1 MILKLVKMA
10 TATAVK
16 TGGPL
21 SALWTFPSILLSA
34 FVIAW
39 GAEAAQFLISQG
51 LALAIL
57 AWLQTLP
64 EFAVEAVI
72 AWNAGKDPSQTHL
85 AIANF
90 TGSLRLLVGLG
101 WPMIYFVAAAF
112 GWKRNGGFLTV
123 QLEDEHSVEVFGL
136 LPPILY
142 FIFIW
147 WKSSLTVWDAIPLS
161 FFYFAYLWILWKI
174 PPKEENEESLEDLGT
189 VPRKVLALEPRMRNA
204 AIWGLFLSG
213 GIILFLSAHPFL
225 NSMLAIAASIG
236 VSQFVFVQW
245 VAPFLSEFPEKLSA
259 FYWAKKVTMAPVA
272 LMNMVS
278 SNINQWSILSAMIP
292 ILFVI
297 SSGKL
302 QPLPFDAF
310 QRHEIILTVLQSLL
324 GFLLL
329 LNLKLVMYEALVLF
343 VFWAIQFFVP
353 HAREEM
359 VYVYLGWCILEVL
372 KLLIARQAP
381 AAWVAF
387 RKTWASRFAAPAE
400 G

>member
-1 MILKLVKMA
+1 MIP
-10 TATAVK
+10 K
-16 TGGPL
+16 TSPW
-21 SALWTFPSILLSA
+21 SALWTFPSILISS

-39 GAEAAQFLISQG
+39 GAEAAQFLMSQG

-112 GWKRNGGFLTV
+112 GWKRHGNRFLALR
-123 QLEDEHSVEVFGL
+123 LEREHSVEIFGL
-136 LPPILY
+136 LLPILY
-142 FIFIW
+142 FVFIW
-147 WKSSLTVWDAIPLS
+147 WKGSLAVWDAIPLS
-161 FFYFAYLWILWKI
+161 SFYFVYLWILWKI
-174 PPKEENEESLEDLGT
+174 PPREDDDEALEELGF
-189 VPRKVLALEPRMRNA
+189 VPRRTLELRRPMRNTT
-204 AIWGLFLSG
+204 ILMLFLAG
-213 GIILFLSAHPFL
+213 GALLYFSAHPFL
-225 NSMLAIAASIG
+225 NSMLAIASSLH
-236 VSQFVFVQW
+236 VSEFVFVQW

-259 FYWAKKVTMAPVA
+259 FYWARKVTSANVA

-297 SSGKL
+297 SAGTIR
-302 QPLPFDAF
+302 PLVFDGY
-310 QRHEIILTVLQSLL
+310 QRQEILLTILQSFL

-329 LNLKLVMYEALVLF
+329 LNLELKMHEALILF
-343 VFWAIQFFVP
+343 VFWFVQFVVP
-353 HAREEM
+353 SWRGEMIWVYLAWCAFEAARMIAARE
-359 VYVYLGWCILEVL
+359 
-372 KLLIARQAP
+372 AP
-381 AAWVAF
+381 AAWVGLRETLAQ
-387 RKTWASRFAAPAE
+387 RFA
-400 G
+400 